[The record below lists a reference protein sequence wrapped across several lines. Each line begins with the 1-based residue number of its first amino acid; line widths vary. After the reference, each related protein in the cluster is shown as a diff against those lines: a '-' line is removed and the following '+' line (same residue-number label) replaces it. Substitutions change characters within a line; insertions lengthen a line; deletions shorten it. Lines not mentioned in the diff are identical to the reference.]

1 MFKNVLDE
9 RNITCYALAK
19 KSGVSYT
26 AVNELYR
33 GERAI
38 DDCSFKNVFA
48 IAKALE
54 ISLEKISEECKK
66 RAIIPSELHNCFW
79 DVDPNEID
87 LLKHKKYIIP
97 RLLQYGGY
105 EGFMFVIKNYTY
117 EELKEVAKTSR
128 KFAPKQAYFLMNY
141 FNFKKSDMAYFT
153 KREGEW
159 R

>member
-33 GERAI
+33 GERDI
-38 DDCSFKNVFA
+38 DNCSFKNVYA
-48 IAKALE
+48 MAKVLE
-54 ISLEKISEECKK
+54 LSLEEMNDECKK
-66 RAIIPSELHNCFW
+66 RAIIPSELYKCFW
-79 DVDPNEID
+79 DSNPSD
-87 LLKHKKYIIP
+87 LDLIKNKGYIIP

-128 KFAPKQAYFLMNY
+128 NFAPKQAYFLMNY

-153 KREGEW
+153 KREGSW